1 MLDNKPNDADHLYY
15 HTGFHSSELIGIP
28 VTDAFTKAA
37 IDRQVQELRDS
48 IKVSKQDKAQQKPSV
63 EQK

>member
-15 HTGFHSSELIGIP
+15 RTGFYSSELIGIP

-37 IDRQVQELRDS
+37 KDRQVQELQDS
-48 IKVSKQDKAQQKPSV
+48 IKVSKAQQESSV